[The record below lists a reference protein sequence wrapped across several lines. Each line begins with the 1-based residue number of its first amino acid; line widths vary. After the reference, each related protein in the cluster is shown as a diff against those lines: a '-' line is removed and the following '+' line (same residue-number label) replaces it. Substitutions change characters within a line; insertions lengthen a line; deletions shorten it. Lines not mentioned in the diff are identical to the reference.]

1 MRTRATHSVQVGDR
15 ESMPTGDDRLSI
27 ETFLDDLIG
36 RMSVEGRNEVR
47 FIDDAKASTV
57 AWYDRIHRA
66 EHGVPLSRAQVDQLK
81 GHLDAVAPS
90 SIRKW
95 NARQLASELI
105 VLDDDIGRSDLSD
118 DDMVR
123 LRARIGDL
131 RDDLERSGGYRAE
144 HDRTLEEIASIIRN
158 APIALAE
165 RWLLR
170 LDRFRGRHRWW
181 L

>member
-66 EHGVPLSRAQVDQLK
+66 GMSASQQGTGRPAERPSRCRCALIDQEME
-81 GHLDAVAPS
+81 
-90 SIRKW
+90 
-95 NARQLASELI
+95 RQTACFRTHRP
-105 VLDDDIGRSDLSD
+105 DDDIGRSDLSD

-123 LRARIGDL
+123 LRPDRDL